1 MVMSTIAQNNK
12 FILFRKKFQRPKGGS
27 KNMFVVSL
35 LLPYYYTQDERSEV
49 LNTLV
54 SFNGR
59 EWGSLSAVFRKKVDA
74 EKAWIF
80 ITLKWG

>member
-1 MVMSTIAQNNK
+1 MSTIAQNNK

>member
-1 MVMSTIAQNNK
+1 MSRIAIAQNGK

-35 LLPYYYTQDERSEV
+35 LLPYYYTQDERAEV

-54 SFNGR
+54 SFKGR
-59 EWGSLSAVFRKKVDA
+59 GWGDSAAVFRKRVDA
-74 EKAWIF
+74 EKAWVLA
-80 ITLKWG
+80 TLKWS